1 MRRFFEYD
9 FLLLLGESSWPA
21 SSHSVQ
27 KKKVRQDLSHPGT
40 STLNN
45 QSLVVC
51 LLLPELA
58 LLGHFPDSR
67 TMNEHPHTNPT
78 AFQNHGQ
85 SQSATLRSDNKLQD
99 NAVTWFTL
107 HATYSTL
114 VFSQSHMYFDGK
126 EATKHT
132 ESDKRSGSY
141 TFAKLPTIIVR
152 SDTWL
157 PCPFLGRHQDH
168 SWVRTRA
175 IIPLWL
181 LVRTSHQ
188 GAFNAPTLR
197 RNPVIRWPRS
207 LFSSIRVKALLK

>member
-1 MRRFFEYD
+1 MRKFFEYD

-27 KKKVRQDLSHPGT
+27 KKKVRPDLSHPGT

-51 LLLPELA
+51 LLLPERA
-58 LLGHFPDSR
+58 LLGRFPDSR

-107 HATYSTL
+107 HATNSTL
-114 VFSQSHMYFDGK
+114 VYLSHTCILMERRQLNTQKVKK
-126 EATKHT
+126 EV
-132 ESDKRSGSY
+132 E
-141 TFAKLPTIIVR
+141 TI
-152 SDTWL
+152 L
-157 PCPFLGRHQDH
+157 LLGY
-168 SWVRTRA
+168 
-175 IIPLWL
+175 
-181 LVRTSHQ
+181 
-188 GAFNAPTLR
+188 
-197 RNPVIRWPRS
+197 PRS
-207 LFSSIRVKALLK
+207 LSVLIHDCLVPFSPTSQITLE

>member
-21 SSHSVQ
+21 SSHSV
-27 KKKVRQDLSHPGT
+27 KEIKVRQDLSHPGT
-40 STLNN
+40 STPNN

-51 LLLPELA
+51 LLLPERA

-78 AFQNHGQ
+78 AFQNHDQ
-85 SQSATLRSDNKLQD
+85 SQSATLRRDNELQG

-114 VFSQSHMYFDGK
+114 VFSWSHMYFDGK

-132 ESDKRSGSY
+132 ESDIGSGNY
-141 TFAKLPTIIVR
+141 TSAKLLFQPTITLR

-157 PCPFLGRHQDH
+157 PCPFLSDII
-168 SWVRTRA
+168 RTSS
-175 IIPLWL
+175 

-188 GAFNAPTLR
+188 GAFNTPTLR

>member
-40 STLNN
+40 STRNN

-51 LLLPELA
+51 LLLPEPA
-58 LLGHFPDSR
+58 LLGHFQDSR

-85 SQSATLRSDNKLQD
+85 SRSATLRSDNKLQD

-107 HATYSTL
+107 HATNSTL
-114 VFSQSHMYFDGK
+114 FFLSHTCILM
-126 EATKHT
+126 ERRQLNT
-132 ESDKRSGSY
+132 ESDNRSGNY
-141 TFAKLPTIIVR
+141 TSAKLPFQPTITLR

-157 PCPFLGRHQDH
+157 PCRFLSD
-168 SWVRTRA
+168 
-175 IIPLWL
+175 II
-181 LVRTSHQ
+181 
-188 GAFNAPTLR
+188 
-197 RNPVIRWPRS
+197 RS
-207 LFSSIRVKALLK
+207 LEWEQVIKAHSTHLPYAEIQW

>member
-51 LLLPELA
+51 LLLPERA

-85 SQSATLRSDNKLQD
+85 NQSATLRSDNKLQGS
-99 NAVTWFTL
+99 AVTWFTL

-132 ESDKRSGSY
+132 ESDTILLETIRLLSY
-141 TFAKLPTIIVR
+141 
-152 SDTWL
+152 
-157 PCPFLGRHQDH
+157 
-168 SWVRTRA
+168 
-175 IIPLWL
+175 
-181 LVRTSHQ
+181 
-188 GAFNAPTLR
+188 
-197 RNPVIRWPRS
+197 PRS
-207 LFSSIRVKALLK
+207 LSALIHDCLVPFSPTSQITLE